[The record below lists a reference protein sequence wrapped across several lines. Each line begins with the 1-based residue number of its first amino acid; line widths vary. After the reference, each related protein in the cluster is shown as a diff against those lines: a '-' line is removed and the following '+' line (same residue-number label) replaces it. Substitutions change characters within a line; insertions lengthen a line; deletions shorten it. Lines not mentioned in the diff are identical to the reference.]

1 MICVSVREFIILW
14 ERLEVDTNARFECH
28 RVRSDFRKGQRI
40 IQLRGYVSFSP
51 WWYIQLKHSR
61 TANCI
66 TKPYVDQPGL
76 ESHHSNMGN
85 SAVSVERL
93 AKCFKNKNL
102 LIRCSFGNV
111 NELQLTPK
119 IWFDTEK
126 NSNTSSWNSEV
137 LNRRNHEAYSQEV
150 FWEFKGATHFP
161 TDYFGDILN
170 RSVSSIWHQRLP
182 IKKLDITKK
191 SGAKV

>member
-1 MICVSVREFIILW
+1 M
-14 ERLEVDTNARFECH
+14 
-28 RVRSDFRKGQRI
+28 
-40 IQLRGYVSFSP
+40 
-51 WWYIQLKHSR
+51 
-61 TANCI
+61 

-93 AKCFKNKNL
+93 TKCFKNKDP

-111 NELQLTPK
+111 MNYSWLLKFGLIPRRIQTLPAEIVKFLTDVIK
-119 IWFDTEK
+119 HIHNLGTRVV
-126 NSNTSSWNSEV
+126 S
-137 LNRRNHEAYSQEV
+137 
-150 FWEFKGATHFP
+150 WEFKGATYFP
-161 TDYFGDILN
+161 TDYFGNILN
-170 RSVSSIWHQRLP
+170 RSVSSVWHQRLP